1 MKKIIQFI
9 IFAMVISLMF
19 GLSVGAT
26 ETVAETVAET
36 VTETVTE
43 TVAEVE
49 TIDGDAAKVEKVK
62 AVLIILA
69 EAETREEAIERVMEL
84 EPGAS
89 AVDAVDLV
97 DSFIEMTEYLDC
109 RACIM
114 DFFKEGIGYGIE
126 ESWALWYID
135 TYFPDVPDACEW
147 WENEAETVDPGEV
160 DEMIESIV
168 DGVRD
173 GALSPKDAIL
183 MVAEIAGMTRDKA
196 EELINKA
203 ISAGDAY
210 LQDTTWWE
218 GIRAKVLENLEFF
231 VICIVAGS
239 AILAI
244 VGGAALLY
252 IKVLRPIRNIDYGT
266 SAVAK
271 DSVDI
276 KEAISQALE
285 KLNGDIISALKSG
298 ELTRAEL
305 LDRDTKHSELEAQ
318 LMGALQENAD
328 LKRGMVDSEMY
339 ILQILK
345 LIYSRTDLTLTDKSV
360 LDMWI
365 AKAESALQSN
375 MDEGDIQKH
384 DEMKEILKG
393 EEGNA

>member
-9 IFAMVISLMF
+9 IFAAVISLMF

-26 ETVAETVAET
+26 ETVAETV
-36 VTETVTE
+36 TETVTE
-43 TVAEVE
+43 V
-49 TIDGDAAKVEKVK
+49 
-62 AVLIILA
+62 
-69 EAETREEAIERVMEL
+69 
-84 EPGAS
+84 
-89 AVDAVDLV
+89 
-97 DSFIEMTEYLDC
+97 
-109 RACIM
+109 
-114 DFFKEGIGYGIE
+114 
-126 ESWALWYID
+126 
-135 TYFPDVPDACEW
+135 
-147 WENEAETVDPGEV
+147 ETVDPDEV

-285 KLNGDIISALKSG
+285 KLNEDIMSALKSG

-365 AKAESALQSN
+365 TKAECALQSN
-375 MDEGDIQKH
+375 MDEGNIQKH